1 MPAVSGDVSSESE
14 DSESSHADSEDGQ
27 AARGPPNAE
36 DSEKQRWANSPT
48 EYYTGRYILR
58 KQDSLFVRDE
68 EVPNRQGIEWHRRG
82 HVRITVRGEED
93 RVFQV
98 YRGCVAIVLEG
109 DKYVGVSASAS
120 TGLGGY

>member
-14 DSESSHADSEDGQ
+14 DSESSHADSDDDQ
-27 AARGPPNAE
+27 GPRNAE
-36 DSEKQRWANSPT
+36 DSEKQRRANSPT
-48 EYYTGRYILR
+48 EYYAGRYISR
-58 KQDSLFVRDE
+58 KQDCLFVRDE
-68 EVPNRQGIEWHRRG
+68 EVPNRQGIEWRRRG

-109 DKYVGVSASAS
+109 DKYVGVRAS
-120 TGLGGY
+120 TSTRLGAY